1 MPSADERA
9 ERHSDNGRMRA
20 ARGRRT
26 LVGVAVTALIAAVAV
41 AVILVMTASSHSAPT
56 RAAYLARIA
65 AVCRL
70 YGPRLDRI
78 RPPDVAEPANVIDA
92 VGRVLPLI
100 RAQLDDVKALE
111 PPDELRARV
120 ERWIALQERRLGKL
134 QKAKAAGGRQDFRA
148 LSVAY
153 VDFALAGLETGRL
166 ARELGVPHPPC

>member
-1 MPSADERA
+1 M
-9 ERHSDNGRMRA
+9 N
-20 ARGRRT
+20 
-26 LVGVAVTALIAAVAV
+26 
-41 AVILVMTASSHSAPT
+41 SAPT